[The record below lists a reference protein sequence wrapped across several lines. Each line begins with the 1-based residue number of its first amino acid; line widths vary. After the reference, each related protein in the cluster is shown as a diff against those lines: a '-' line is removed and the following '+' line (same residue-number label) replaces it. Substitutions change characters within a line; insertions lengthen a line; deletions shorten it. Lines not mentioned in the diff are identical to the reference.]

1 MNLKKN
7 SPESI
12 KDIAKEISSKILE
25 EITGEKLSNNYIKSL
40 QDEISKNKDNKY
52 L

>member
-12 KDIAKEISSKILE
+12 KDIAKEVSSKILE
-25 EITGEKLSNNYIKSL
+25 DITGEKLSDNYIKTL
-40 QDEISKNKDNKY
+40 QNEISKNKGDKY